1 MKIGPKYKI
10 ARRLGASVFEKTQT
24 AKFALRAERKNRN
37 AKSTRPKGKTNY
49 GKQLIEKQRVR
60 FTYALSEKQFSNY
73 VKEVIEKN
81 TSTPAEMLFSLLESR
96 LDSVVIRSGF
106 VPTRL
111 ASRQAVSHGHITVN
125 GKRVSIPSFRLK
137 VGDVVGIRE
146 GSKNK
151 GLFQNTTERVSEI
164 TVPNWI
170 NLNKTTIQAEVQ
182 GSPTLTPGEQ
192 NFDLQT
198 VIQFYKR

>member
-24 AKFALRAERKNRN
+24 AKFALRKERKERN
-37 AKSTRPKGKTNY
+37 AKSSRPKAKTNF

-73 VKEVIEKN
+73 VKEVIAKN
-81 TSTPAEMLFSLLESR
+81 TATPADMLFSLLESR
-96 LDSVVIRSGF
+96 LDSVVVRSGF

-111 ASRQAVSHGHITVN
+111 ASRQAVSHGHVTVN
-125 GKRVSIPSFRLK
+125 GKRVTVPSLRLK

-146 GSKNK
+146 GSRNK
-151 GLFQNTTERVSEI
+151 GLFQNIEERMADI
-164 TVPNWI
+164 TAPNWI
-170 NLNKTTIQAEVQ
+170 KLNKSTIQTEIV
-182 GSPTLTPGEQ
+182 GVPTITIGDQ